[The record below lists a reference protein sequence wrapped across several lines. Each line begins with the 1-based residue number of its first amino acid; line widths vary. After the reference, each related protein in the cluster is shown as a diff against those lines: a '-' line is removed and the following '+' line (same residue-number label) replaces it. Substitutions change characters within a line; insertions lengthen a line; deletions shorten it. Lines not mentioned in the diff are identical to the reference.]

1 MNGTINR
8 VILIGNL
15 GDDPKIINFDNDN
28 KLARFPLA
36 TSESYTKRDT
46 NERVDV
52 TEWHNIV
59 MRNKAADIAEK
70 YMSKGDKI
78 YVEGK
83 LRTRKWEDNG
93 QERYITEVQV
103 DNFTFLTP
111 KKNSENP
118 SDKKA
123 EEPPF

>member
-70 YMSKGDKI
+70 YMSKGDKV

-111 KKNSENP
+111 KKSSENA